1 MSEFKNCNK
10 CGEKSVDHE
19 QEHVNYKDYDVCVDK
34 GLGNL
39 LKILWEKGIDTNFSC
54 IGEHCPCDVSSCR
67 MEMAHIV
74 FWSDDNLN
82 KFLEPLTKPDFLSDY
97 SLHHNISGLKKKFTI
112 VRSKDEINDPNRKTA
127 TWRWEPVRAVS
138 TLVDDDEDSI
148 EGIPIPPQYRDR
160 IRWQL
165 MFPKEDIPA
174 IIRVLTC
181 TKYLERYITHY
192 QLKNG
197 KIDIIGSLSLK
208 DQKIQ
213 SSGIYS
219 DVKIFKETKAK
230 SDYMEYFEYW
240 SIDNISFEDY
250 LIAARKMHENDFI
263 KYSSSEED
271 ILALLEDIQD
281 TYVTIETNNNV

>member
-1 MSEFKNCNK
+1 MSELKNCKK

-19 QEHVNYKDYDVCVDK
+19 QEHINYKEHDVCIDK

-74 FWSDDNLN
+74 FWSDDNLI
-82 KFLEPLTKPDFLSDY
+82 KFMDPFFKPNFLSEY
-97 SLHHNISGLKKKFTI
+97 GLSHNVYGLKKKFTI
-112 VRSKDEINDPNRKTA
+112 VRTKDEIYDPNRKTA
-127 TWRWEPVRAVS
+127 TWRWESAAPAATVA
-138 TLVDDDEDSI
+138 DDDEGLI

-160 IRWQL
+160 IRWKL

-174 IIRVLTC
+174 IIRVLTN
-181 TKYLERYITHY
+181 TKFLEREITHY

-197 KIDIIGSLSLK
+197 EIEILGRLSIKDGKID
-208 DQKIQ
+208 

-219 DVKIFKETKAK
+219 DVKIFNEKNAEA
-230 SDYMEYFEYW
+230 DYKEYFEYL
-240 SIDNISFEDY
+240 SKENISYNDF
-250 LIAARKMHENDFI
+250 LKTAKRTHENNFV
-263 KYSSSEED
+263 KYESGEED
-271 ILALLEDIQD
+271 IMALLVDIQD
-281 TYVTIETNNNV
+281 TYVTIETK